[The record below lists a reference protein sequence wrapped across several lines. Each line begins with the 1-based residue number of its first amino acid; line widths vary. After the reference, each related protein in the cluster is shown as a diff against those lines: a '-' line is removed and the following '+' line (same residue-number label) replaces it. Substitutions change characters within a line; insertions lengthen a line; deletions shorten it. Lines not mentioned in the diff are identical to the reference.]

1 MEQVHRQDT
10 GAWNDAGVTQPAV
23 PSAPVS
29 ALPENVVLLDV
40 REDDE
45 WAAGHATGALHIP
58 LAEVPARLAE
68 LGEGTVHVVC
78 KSGGR
83 SAQAVAWLNQ
93 NGVDAVNVEGGTTAW
108 AQAGKPMEA
117 TGSAAPT
124 VL

>member
-1 MEQVHRQDT
+1 M
-10 GAWNDAGVTQPAV
+10 TQPAV

-29 ALPENVVLLDV
+29 ALPDDAVLLDV

-45 WAAGHATGALHIP
+45 WAAGHAVGALHVP
-58 LAEVPARLAE
+58 LAEVPHRLAE
-68 LGEGTVHVVC
+68 IPQGTVHVLC

-83 SAQAVAWLNQ
+83 SAQAVAWLTQ
-93 NGVDAVNVEGGTTAW
+93 NGRDAVNVEGGTTAW

-117 TGSAAPT
+117 AGPGAPT

>member
-1 MEQVHRQDT
+1 M
-10 GAWNDAGVTQPAV
+10 TQPGA
-23 PSAPVS
+23 PSTPVS
-29 ALPENVVLLDV
+29 ALPDDAVLLDV

-58 LAEVPARLAE
+58 LAQVPERLGE
-68 LGEGTVHVVC
+68 LGGGTVHVVC

-117 TGSAAPT
+117 TGSDAPT